1 MDKGNGGQLAKA
13 FGVKSPVSLRL
24 RDAALSC
31 RMAAEVQPIDAEDL
45 KVRVRELRR
54 FL

>member
-1 MDKGNGGQLAKA
+1 MEVDSRKLSESIVPA
-13 FGVKSPVSLRL
+13 LRL

-31 RMAAEVQPIDAEDL
+31 RMAAEVQQIDAEDL
-45 KVRVRELRR
+45 KARVRELRR

>member
-1 MDKGNGGQLAKA
+1 MEAGSRKL
-13 FGVKSPVSLRL
+13 SESSSLPLRL